1 MYIASSANRLT
12 VNISLPEDAFSDVGG
27 LAMFECRF
35 SSLFSP
41 LCNEWHVLEYY
52 LQNDSS
58 TTLSQ
63 KFSQLCESREDYNLT
78 RDKYTLNVT
87 ITEDDLQRNYVYKYK
102 FYIHDVSIINN
113 NSILSCSLLSN
124 SRIQWQNNATLI
136 LQLNMKLPET
146 NSSGFSSAKI
156 ISPLT
161 AISAVLLIVMISS
174 CLFIY
179 FWRRKKSNTQSSDK
193 GNDHIVIK
201 YSQTIWV
208 HSKICCTINHV
219 TMIVQS
225 I

>member
-1 MYIASSANRLT
+1 
-12 VNISLPEDAFSDVGG
+12 
-27 LAMFECRF
+27 MFECRF

-63 KFSQLCESREDYNLT
+63 KFSQLCESREDYSLT

-87 ITEDDLQRNYVYKYK
+87 ITEDGLQRHYVYKL
-102 FYIHDVSIINN
+102 YIHDVSITNN
-113 NSILSCSLLSN
+113 KSILSCSVLSN

-136 LQLNMKLPET
+136 LQLNMKLSEMELPETELPET

-156 ISPLT
+156 IAPLT
-161 AISAVLLIVMISS
+161 VISAVLLIVMISS
-174 CLFIY
+174 CLLIY
-179 FWRRKKSNTQSSDK
+179 FWRRKKSNTQSNEK

-201 YSQTIWV
+201 YSQIIWV
-208 HSKICCTINHV
+208 HSKICYTINHV
-219 TMIVQS
+219 TMIVQY